1 MQIQVKILKKIQK
14 IQIVKKVQI
23 EVKMFKNFFRK
34 VIYNYKYINKL
45 AEEKVVKLSALRK

>member
-1 MQIQVKILKKIQK
+1 MQIQVKIFKKIQK

-34 VIYNYKYINKL
+34 VIYNYKYIDKI
-45 AEEKVVKLSALRK
+45 EKREGGGMICY